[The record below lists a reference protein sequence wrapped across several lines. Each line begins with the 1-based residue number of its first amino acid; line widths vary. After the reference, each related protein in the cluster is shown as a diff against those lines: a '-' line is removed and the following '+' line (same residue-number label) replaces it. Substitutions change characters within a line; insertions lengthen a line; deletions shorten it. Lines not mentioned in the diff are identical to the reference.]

1 MNKKAFDGIDKI
13 LQKIFGAEP
22 GLKKLI
28 LADRSGLTIAHASDK
43 LEYLAE
49 IDDLGTIASLVFGAS
64 ENFGQSLDLGALNM
78 ITLDFEDAKIS
89 IVPCG
94 EGILCFYSDKNY
106 CMVKLLL
113 GSFKHELMDLINQ
126 YLQDPKIDAF
136 KLDEF
141 LSETFF
147 K

>member
-1 MNKKAFDGIDKI
+1 MNKNAFDEIDKI
-13 LQKIFGAEP
+13 LQKIFNAEP

-28 LADRSGLTIAHASDK
+28 LANRTGLTISHASK
-43 LEYLAE
+43 SMEYLAE
-49 IDDLGTIASLVFGAS
+49 MDDLGTISSLVFGAS

-78 ITLDFEDAKIS
+78 ITLDFKEVKIS

-94 EGILCFYSDKNY
+94 EGILCFYSDKSY
-106 CMVKLLL
+106 CMVKLVM
-113 GSFKHELMDLINQ
+113 GAFRKELMNLVAQ
-126 YLQDPKIDAF
+126 YLNDPTVEALR
-136 KLDEF
+136 LDEF